1 MIGKIRTLR
10 IAAMTVAAILCAP
23 GDASASDDDER
34 AYAAA
39 AEHFQQARWKQAA
52 EAFEHYLGEAPE
64 HAWVEQARFY
74 RAESLLRDGRPA
86 EAAEAFATFLQHEPS
101 SALRG
106 VALFRAGEAHYLADR
121 RDEARRRLEQALAAD
136 PAAPTTPRAW
146 FYLGDLAAVDEDFAT
161 AATAMSIVAA
171 AFPDDPLYAKAVLGR
186 ARAELQLGNLAAAAA
201 AARPLTF
208 GPLSEADIESS
219 IEASLL
225 AAEAEVL
232 LKHDDEA
239 AAVLRRAAAARPDDL
254 RIVDVLSALG
264 KLESRRGRHQAALD
278 AFEQIERRFPQHP
291 RCYAALYDA
300 AWELQ
305 ELRRPAD
312 AERKWVVLCETY
324 ESCPLYADA
333 AYRLAEAAMRR
344 GDHEA
349 AYRRACEAAKVAGA
363 ELSPHVLLL
372 QGQAAAELER
382 WPEADAALAKLEIEH
397 RHDGVTP
404 IASFWR
410 AEIPFRRGDYESAV
424 ARFQAI
430 VKSSSPVIA
439 PSLPTAWLRLA
450 QAQAERREWPEV
462 LAAAREAK
470 ARFPQFEQAYELD
483 YLRGRAHAAR
493 AEMLE
498 ARAAYGDVLSDA
510 RSRGTETAALARFMI
525 AETYFHQRNFEA
537 AATAFTRVGGE
548 GTPVDLQAAALLQAG
563 KCQEHLGRAADALSQ
578 YDRILKDFAT
588 SPYAAEAAGRRTEA
602 ARAADASQRK

>member
-1 MIGKIRTLR
+1 MIVRIRTLR
-10 IAAMTVAAILCAP
+10 VAAMTVAAILCAP
-23 GDASASDDDER
+23 GDASASDDAER

-52 EAFEHYLGEAPE
+52 EAFEHFLGEAPE
-64 HAWVEQARFY
+64 HAWAEQARFY

-86 EAAEAFATFLQHEPS
+86 EAAAAFATFLQAEPS
-101 SALRG
+101 TALRG
-106 VALFRAGEAHYLADR
+106 AALFRAGEACYLADR
-121 RDEARRRLEQALAAD
+121 RDEARRRLEQALADD
-136 PAAPTTPRAW
+136 PAAPTTARAW
-146 FYLGDLAAVDEDFAT
+146 FYLGDLAAVEEDFAA
-161 AATAMSIVAA
+161 AATALGVVTA

-186 ARAELQLGNLAAAAA
+186 ARAELRLRNLAAAAA

-208 GPLSEADIESS
+208 GPPFESDIDSS
-219 IEASLL
+219 IEAALL
-225 AAEAEVL
+225 AAEAEVSS
-232 LKHDDEA
+232 KRDDEA
-239 AAVLRRAAAARPDDL
+239 AAVLRRPAAAWPDDL
-254 RIVDVLSALG
+254 RIVEVLSALG
-264 KLESRRGRHQAALD
+264 KLESGRGRHEAALD

-312 AERKWVVLCETY
+312 AERKWAALCEAY
-324 ESCPLYADA
+324 KSCPLHADA

-349 AYRRACEAAKVAGA
+349 AYRRACESAAIAGP
-363 ELSPHVLLL
+363 ELVPHVRLL

-382 WPEADAALAKLEIEH
+382 WPEADAALAKLETEH
-397 RHDGVTP
+397 RNDGVTP

-410 AEIPFRRGDYESAV
+410 AEIAFRRGDYESAV
-424 ARFQAI
+424 ERFQAI
-430 VKSSSPVIA
+430 AKSSSPVIA

-450 QAQAERREWPEV
+450 QAQAERREWPEA
-462 LAAAREAK
+462 LAAARDAK
-470 ARFPQFEQAYELD
+470 ARFPRFEQAYELD
-483 YLRGRAHAAR
+483 YVRGRAHAAR

-525 AETYFHQRNFEA
+525 AETFFHQRDFA
-537 AATAFTRVGGE
+537 AAAAEFARVGGE
-548 GTPVDLQAAALLQAG
+548 GSSGDLQAAALLQAG
-563 KCQEHLGRAADALSQ
+563 KCQEQLGRAADALSQ
-578 YDRILKDFAT
+578 YDRILKDFAN